1 MVVIVLLVIDLAHI
15 DTIPRQKHEA
25 VLYEIA
31 GGEEKLIS
39 ASVAEVGEKVQ
50 EILGIN
56 ANQFRQI
63 VMLPQGEF
71 SRLLKARE
79 EERVELLKSIFRMD
93 LYNTLKDKVASGLR
107 EIRGRHNDL
116 SVEMETERQHIKC
129 SGGSALADTLTQN
142 DKTMDYVLDLIR
154 GQYLQIL
161 PGHRDA
167 EFHCLQS
174 PQNFLQH
181 STDTNGCR
189 SSENGRPV
197 RWPLPF

>member
-1 MVVIVLLVIDLAHI
+1 MKPIALYMHHFGPFMEEQIDFTRLDKELFLI
-15 DTIPRQKHEA
+15 TGPTGSGKTTIFDGLCYALYGEGSNTFRQSREMKSQFGDPLEMMWVDFTFELREKTYRIKRIPEQDRKKERGQGTARQKHEA

-107 EIRGRHNDL
+107 
-116 SVEMETERQHIKC
+116 
-129 SGGSALADTLTQN
+129 
-142 DKTMDYVLDLIR
+142 
-154 GQYLQIL
+154 
-161 PGHRDA
+161 
-167 EFHCLQS
+167 
-174 PQNFLQH
+174 
-181 STDTNGCR
+181 
-189 SSENGRPV
+189 
-197 RWPLPF
+197 